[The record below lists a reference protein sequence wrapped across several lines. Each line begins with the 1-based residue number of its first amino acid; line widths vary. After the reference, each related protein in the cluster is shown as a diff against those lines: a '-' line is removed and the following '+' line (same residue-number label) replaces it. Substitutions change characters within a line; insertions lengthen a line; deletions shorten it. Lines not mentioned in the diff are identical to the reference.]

1 MSQAMRTHDRAS
13 GDESGA
19 DARAHAVRSARG
31 AALHYPDTSWIE
43 GTLPSHEEPWP
54 LPVEQRPDLV
64 GERYDALREDVA
76 AYCADR
82 VWVWPRQTLYF
93 FCDVHAD
100 ADALFTSLVAS
111 GGIEK
116 TGPGD
121 GDFKLTAEGRAA
133 RFVIGGDC
141 FDKGP
146 SNLRLIRALHR
157 LVQAGAQVEILAG
170 NHDLRTMVG
179 LAYVGRKEPRFAH
192 LFVRMGKKTI
202 PLFQEVWREYL
213 RGKADPADYPDE
225 AELRAMLIPD
235 ERWYHDFPGA
245 VAGLVPEKKL
255 RKELARIRE
264 KVSELQAKCDEL
276 GVELWQVYAAVKKCQ
291 ELFLQPDGEFHWF
304 FERMKLAVKHGSYLF
319 IHAGLGDQTA
329 QVLRDEG
336 VEGLNAWFRRM
347 IDEDVFELY
356 FGPLGN
362 AFRTKYR
369 DIDYPL
375 SADGVRDVRLAGVN
389 AIVHGHKNILRGHR
403 IVLRNGLLNFECD
416 CSVDRNTR
424 RIEGLEG
431 AGGAVAVFRPDG
443 RVVGISTDHPAG
455 KVFDPAEFAPLSII

>member
-1 MSQAMRTHDRAS
+1 MSQPMRKQDKKPPTALS
-13 GDESGA
+13 ATGEPTPQ
-19 DARAHAVRSARG
+19 VR
-31 AALHYPDTSWIE
+31 YPGERWVE
-43 GTLPSHEEPWP
+43 GNLPRIHEPWP
-54 LPVEQRPDLV
+54 LPDAGRTELE
-64 GERYDALREDVA
+64 GERYDALRSDVA
-76 AYCADR
+76 RYCADR

-100 ADALFTSLVAS
+100 TDALFTSLVAS
-111 GGIEK
+111 GGVRK
-116 TGPGD
+116 TGEGD
-121 GDFKLTAEGRAA
+121 AEFELTEAGREAK
-133 RFVIGGDC
+133 FVVGGDC

-146 SNLRLIRALHR
+146 SNLRLLRALKG
-157 LVQAGAQVEILAG
+157 LVDAGADVEILAG

-202 PLFQEVWREYL
+202 PLFQEVWREYCK
-213 RGKADPADYPDE
+213 GNVDPKDYPDE
-225 AELRAMLIPD
+225 ATLREMLIPD
-235 ERWYHDFPGA
+235 EGWYGDFPGA

-276 GVELWQVYAAVKKCQ
+276 GVELWQVYAAVRKCQ
-291 ELFLQPDGEFHWF
+291 ELFLEPDGEFHWF
-304 FERMKLAVKHGSYLF
+304 FERMKLAVQHGSYLF

-329 QVLRDEG
+329 DVLRRDG
-336 VEGLNAWFRRM
+336 VDGLNRWFHRM
-347 IDEDVFELY
+347 LETDVFELY

-375 SADGVRDVRLAGVN
+375 SAQGVLDVRLAGVN
-389 AIVHGHKNILRGHR
+389 AIVHGHKNILEGHR
-403 IVLRNGLLNFECD
+403 VVLRNGLLNFECD

-443 RVVGISTDHPAG
+443 RVHGISTDHGAI
-455 KVFDPAEFAPLSII
+455 KVFDPAEFAPLSIV

>member
-1 MSQAMRTHDRAS
+1 L
-13 GDESGA
+13 A
-19 DARAHAVRSARG
+19 D
-31 AALHYPDTSWIE
+31 
-43 GTLPSHEEPWP
+43 
-54 LPVEQRPDLV
+54 QKRPELA
-64 GERYDALREDVA
+64 GERYDALREEVA

-82 VWVWPRQTLYF
+82 VWVWPRQRLYF
-93 FCDVHAD
+93 FCDLHAD

-111 GGIEK
+111 GGIRK
-116 TGPGD
+116 TGAGD
-121 GDFKLTAEGRAA
+121 AQFELTREGKGA
-133 RFVIGGDC
+133 RFVVGGDC

-146 SNLRLIRALHR
+146 SNLRLLRALKL
-157 LVQAGAQVEILAG
+157 LVDAGAQVEILAG

-213 RGKADPADYPDE
+213 GADTDPASYPDE
-225 AELRAMLIPD
+225 QTLRELLIPN
-235 ERWYHDFPGA
+235 ESWYSDFPGA

-291 ELFLQPDGEFHWF
+291 ELFLEPGGEFHWF
-304 FERMKLAVKHGSYLF
+304 FERMKLAARHGSYLF

-329 QVLRDEG
+329 EVLRRDG
-336 VEGLNAWFRRM
+336 VDGLNAWFRRM
-347 IDEDVFELY
+347 LEEDVFELY

-375 SADGVRDVRLAGVN
+375 TAHGVLDVRLSGVN

-403 IVLRNGLLNFECD
+403 IIVRNGLLNFECD

-443 RVVGISTDHPAG
+443 RVAGISTDHPAA